1 MESKIMIIWSILL
14 LFLITLSIIQ
24 AIKTKNKEQNNKIII
39 KNKNTALNRI
49 ILLYNE
55 HYIYYCKSM
64 NKYLNSNKE
73 CKKCTTIFKY
83 G

>member
-1 MESKIMIIWSILL
+1 MESKIMMIWPMLL
-14 LFLITLSIIQ
+14 LFLVLSSISSKSNEISM
-24 AIKTKNKEQNNKIII
+24 TKNR
-39 KNKNTALNRI
+39 NTALNRI
-49 ILLYNE
+49 IFLYNE
-55 HYIYYCKSM
+55 YYIYYCKSM